1 MPLKHFSILWI
12 ESECARTQQ
21 KTSSMVLGML
31 KKKTKRQLL
40 AISMSL
46 LMLSVEI
53 IFNGIVR
60 ENEIKNSV

>member
-1 MPLKHFSILWI
+1 MCKDSAENQLNCS
-12 ESECARTQQ
+12 RD
-21 KTSSMVLGML
+21 V
-31 KKKTKRQLL
+31 KKKKRQLL

-53 IFNGIVR
+53 IFNGIER

>member
-21 KTSSMVLGML
+21 KTSSIVLGML
-31 KKKTKRQLL
+31 KKKKRQLL

-53 IFNGIVR
+53 IFNGIER